1 MNAVPADC
9 RHAARRSFSFVT
21 VATVSLAAHAALVPP
36 PDQFPVASGTDVQ
49 LGILADVTAVTASS
63 DGTGHM
69 GLPRAGVAA
78 APTSGDS
85 GPRGWRSRPARGFD
99 VADERRPEI
108 SSPAR
113 PPTTRRDSSM
123 PNPPHPART
132 RCRPRL
138 ISGPGGEE

>member
-69 GLPRAGVAA
+69 GRPEREWQQPPLLGIQAPAAGAHAPRADSMSL
-78 APTSGDS
+78 TSVV
-85 GPRGWRSRPARGFD
+85 PRSRHQRD
-99 VADERRPEI
+99 RRQREG
-108 SSPAR
+108 
-113 PPTTRRDSSM
+113 TL
-123 PNPPHPART
+123 
-132 RCRPRL
+132 RCL
-138 ISGPGGEE
+138 